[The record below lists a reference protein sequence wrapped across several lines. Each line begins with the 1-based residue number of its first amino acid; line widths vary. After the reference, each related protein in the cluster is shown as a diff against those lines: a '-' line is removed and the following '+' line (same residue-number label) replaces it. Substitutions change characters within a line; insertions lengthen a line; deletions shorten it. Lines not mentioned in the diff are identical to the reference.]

1 MFIEKKRFKYLA
13 VRKKMPTFAPAK
25 QNCNQH
31 GARSSV
37 G

>member
-13 VRKKMPTFAPAK
+13 VRNKMPNFAPAFRY
-25 QNCNQH
+25 